1 MELEINNELFL
12 DTLLMEIRKE
22 TIRFS
27 SNRKRTRLAQQ
38 QSLLHEVLEAYNLQQ
53 IEDDFASHE
62 LTKKREELEK
72 IIEHEAE
79 GA

>member
-1 MELEINNELFL
+1 MELEINNELIL

-38 QSLLHEVLEAYNLQQ
+38 QLLLHDIEVLEAYNLQQ
-53 IEDDFASHE
+53 IKDEIASTE
-62 LTKKREELEK
+62 LTNKRAELE
-72 IIEHEAE
+72 
-79 GA
+79 